1 MWTRQP
7 ARTVSNIFW
16 IAVFCGLIGAP
27 AAASSGPVV
36 VFTVDVESNGAFRLP
51 DQIDPVCADGSR
63 CGLMTI
69 VRMLEE
75 RKWPATFFLNVY
87 EHREW
92 GEGRMRELTLKL
104 QNAGQDLALHTHPQ
118 HAYDHTRPGMREYSL
133 EEQTA
138 IVRDGVQLLQSWT
151 GLPVV
156 AHRAGAYAAD
166 ERTLQALER
175 NGVLVDSSVFWQ
187 HPNSR
192 LDGLGLPRNLPGRYG
207 QVLQI
212 PVTVY
217 LREDRPKL
225 VGSIV
230 DPVSVVRKID
240 ADWFSSEAEMRSAID
255 ASIAADFP
263 VLVVFLHS
271 FSFMKTGADGKP
283 VPNRHS
289 IEMFKAMLDH
299 LGQRNLPVVTMR
311 DLAVRDFPLPSP
323 GKDVVPSV
331 TVRVDPFRYAWRR
344 MKHTDD
350 ASSMGLGG
358 GIALVCAGAVLVVA
372 RQRRATGRR
381 RRTQALPGEMP
392 SR

>member
-1 MWTRQP
+1 MRTRKP
-7 ARTVSNIFW
+7 VRIVSSILCS
-16 IAVFCGLIGAP
+16 AVLCALLGTP

-36 VFTVDVESNGAFRLP
+36 IFTVDVESNGAFRLP
-51 DQIDPVCADGSR
+51 DQIDPVCSDGSR

-75 RKWPATFFLNVY
+75 RTWPATFFLNVY

-92 GEGRMRELTLKL
+92 GEPLMRDLTRKL
-104 QNAGQDLALHTHPQ
+104 QDAGQDLALHTHPQ

-133 EEQTA
+133 EEQTE

-166 ERTLQALER
+166 ERTLRALER
-175 NGVLVDSSVFWQ
+175 NGVLIDSSVFWK

-192 LDGLGLPRNLPGRYG
+192 LDALGLPRNLPARYG

-225 VGSIV
+225 AGSIV
-230 DPVSVVRKID
+230 APVSVVRKLD
-240 ADWFSSEAEMRSAID
+240 ADWFSNAAEMRSAID
-255 ASIAADFP
+255 ASIAADLP

-283 VPNRHS
+283 VPNRQS
-289 IEMFKAMLDH
+289 IEMFRAMLDH
-299 LGQRNLPVVTMR
+299 LGHRNVPVVTMR
-311 DLAVRDFPLPSP
+311 ELAVRDLPIPSR
-323 GKDVVPSV
+323 GTDVVPSV
-331 TVRVDPFRYAWRR
+331 TVRVDLLRYVWRR
-344 MKHTDD
+344 MKYTDD
-350 ASSMGLGG
+350 ASSVGLGG
-358 GIALVCAGAVLVVA
+358 GIALVCAGAALVVA
-372 RQRRATGRR
+372 RQRRATGRKR
-381 RRTQALPGEMP
+381 RAMPGEAP